1 MFILI
6 QLEIE
11 KNVANLKGIRDLKN
25 VLKKITYSIYEGN
38 GKSLK
43 RKFDLH
49 LFLQNIKKDLKVNT
63 IEKIYIYKGVDE
75 NDLKRFWI
83 DYKGKEKLENVI
95 KYIQEYLEFDFIEFP
110 IIIELKKKEFEMN
123 IEVNTLMKELK
134 NVLKEE
140 LGVDIVDEY
149 IKIFPEN
156 DNDKCMEESKPKK
169 EVTKNHRCSGN
180 CKNCKLKENYD
191 ESKEEINKILN
202 DKEEPT
208 EKDKK
213 ENQKDIEINRK
224 IEYLLHSGSLD
235 FNEAIKILDELQKDF
250 KLTSKSED
258 IEYKNSKIVKK
269 HIERDFEYGD
279 YTLNVYFETSTDD
292 IYAKASM
299 EIVYGEYLRIVT
311 TQEVEN
317 SKSFISYLLSKK
329 DSDENIY

>member
-110 IIIELKKKEFEMN
+110 IIIELKKRS
-123 IEVNTLMKELK
+123 LK
-134 NVLKEE
+134 
-140 LGVDIVDEY
+140 
-149 IKIFPEN
+149 
-156 DNDKCMEESKPKK
+156 
-169 EVTKNHRCSGN
+169 
-180 CKNCKLKENYD
+180 
-191 ESKEEINKILN
+191 
-202 DKEEPT
+202 
-208 EKDKK
+208 
-213 ENQKDIEINRK
+213 
-224 IEYLLHSGSLD
+224 
-235 FNEAIKILDELQKDF
+235 
-250 KLTSKSED
+250 
-258 IEYKNSKIVKK
+258 
-269 HIERDFEYGD
+269 
-279 YTLNVYFETSTDD
+279 
-292 IYAKASM
+292 
-299 EIVYGEYLRIVT
+299 
-311 TQEVEN
+311 
-317 SKSFISYLLSKK
+317 
-329 DSDENIY
+329 